1 MTLWSLIRVQLGL
14 GCVFSIVQDFKGH
27 EIMPKS
33 PIIKKH
39 VAFVN
44 KELGICSWE

>member
-1 MTLWSLIRVQLGL
+1 MTLWSLIKGHLGL
-14 GCVFSIVQDFKGH
+14 GCVLSIVQVSKGH

-33 PIIKKH
+33 PIIRKN

-44 KELGICSWE
+44 KE

>member
-14 GCVFSIVQDFKGH
+14 RCVFNIVQVPKGH

-33 PIIKKH
+33 PIMRKH

-44 KELGICSWE
+44 KE